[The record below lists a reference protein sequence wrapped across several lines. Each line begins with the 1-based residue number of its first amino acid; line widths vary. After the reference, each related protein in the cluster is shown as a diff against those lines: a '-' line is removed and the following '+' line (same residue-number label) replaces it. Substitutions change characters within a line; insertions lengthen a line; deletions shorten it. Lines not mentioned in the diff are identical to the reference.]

1 MYFKLA
7 LENVRKSF
15 KVYRIYFL
23 TLALAVSIFYSF
35 NSIESQHAMYDLN
48 KSTQSYINVLTQSI
62 EIISVFVSFILG
74 SLILYANNFLIKK
87 RKKELGIYRTLGM
100 GNFKISQVLVIETA
114 IVGVISLLV
123 GLLIGFI
130 LSQGLSALTS
140 QLFEVDMSKYKF
152 IISTKSIQKTIVY
165 FGIIFSIVMV
175 FNFISIARYKIID
188 LINADKKVENLKF
201 RNPIIYILTFSLSV
215 YLLLTSYKLILKV
228 GIMGFTNY
236 IFLKV
241 IGFGILGTFLFFYSL
256 SGVFI
261 LIIEKNKKIY
271 FKGLNIFTVKQ
282 LNSKINTNF
291 LSISVISLMIF
302 LTIGILST
310 GISFKDALEKSLRN
324 STPFDASAY
333 KFIDKDEKIKTVED
347 SLNALNFK
355 FDDTEKYTYFTI
367 YDSGIKLK
375 NLIDEKYVKNK
386 NTINETFDF
395 AKLELMKISDYNNI
409 RKLEG
414 KKSIYISPN
423 EVILTSNR
431 SEYLNIFKDAFG
443 KTRKFNLYG
452 KDYNLKNGEVY
463 EETLKSSEFLENI
476 ATLIVNDSVV
486 ENAKP
491 VSSNLNVQFTGDYN
505 KSEKKFESLFDSFK
519 EGKINYDKVGFLNGN
534 TKQIIYTSQKNA
546 ITIIIFIGMYLGIIF
561 LISSMAILAI
571 QQLSEA
577 SDSIERY
584 KSLMRLGV
592 NEKMINKAIF
602 IQTLIYF
609 ALPISLAFIHSIV
622 GIKVVSEFITL
633 LDKPNIKY
641 SSISTA
647 VILIIVYL
655 SYFYITYIGY
665 KNIVK
670 NSK

>member
-375 NLIDEKYVKNK
+375 NLIGGKYAKNK

-443 KTRKFNLYG
+443 KTRKINLYG

>member
-375 NLIDEKYVKNK
+375 NLIDGKYVKNK

-443 KTRKFNLYG
+443 KTRKINLYG

>member
-201 RNPIIYILTFSLSV
+201 RNPIIYILTFSLSI

-375 NLIDEKYVKNK
+375 NLIDGKYVKNK

-443 KTRKFNLYG
+443 KTRKINLYG

>member
-15 KVYRIYFL
+15 KIYRIYFL

-35 NSIESQHAMYDLN
+35 NSIESQHAIFDLN
-48 KSTQSYINVLTQSI
+48 KTTQNYIDTLIQSI

-100 GNFKISQVLVIETA
+100 GNFKIAQVLVIETV
-114 IVGVISLLV
+114 IVGTISLLV
-123 GLLIGFI
+123 GLLAGFI
-130 LSQGLSALTS
+130 LSQGLSAFTS
-140 QLFEVDMSKYKF
+140 QLFEVDMSEYKF
-152 IISTKSIQKTIVY
+152 IISTKAIQKTIVY

-175 FNFISIARYKIID
+175 FNFISITRYKIID
-188 LINADKKVENLKF
+188 LINAGKKVENLKC
-201 RNPIIYILTFSLSV
+201 RNPIIYIITFSLSV

-228 GIMGFTNY
+228 GLMGFKNY

-261 LIIEKNKKIY
+261 LIIAKNKKIY

-282 LNSKINTNF
+282 LSSKININF

-347 SLNALNFK
+347 SLNGLNFK

-375 NLIDEKYVKNK
+375 NLIDEKYMKNK

-414 KKSIYISPN
+414 KRPVHLN
-423 EVILTSNR
+423 LDEVILTSNK
-431 SEYLNIFKDAFG
+431 SEFLDILNMTFT
-443 KTRKFNLYG
+443 KTKKINLYG
-452 KDYNLKNGEVY
+452 KDYKLKGGKVY
-463 EETLKSSEFLENI
+463 EESFKSSGYLDNI
-476 ATLIVNDSVV
+476 ATLIVDDNIV

-491 VSSNLNVQFTGDYN
+491 ITSNLNVQFDGNYT
-505 KSEKKFESLFDSFK
+505 KSEKKFESLFESFYSGNIDYNK
-519 EGKINYDKVGFLNGN
+519 AGFLNGN
-534 TKQIIYTSQKNA
+534 TKHQIYTQQKNT
-546 ITIIIFIGMYLGIIF
+546 ITIVIFIGMYLGMIF
-561 LISSMAILAI
+561 LISSMAILTI
-571 QQLSEA
+571 QQLSET
-577 SDSIERY
+577 SDNIERY
-584 KSLMRLGV
+584 KSLIRLGV
-592 NEKMINKAIF
+592 SEKMINKAIF
-602 IQTLIYF
+602 IQILIYF

-622 GIKVVSEFITL
+622 GVKVVSDAITIYNS
-633 LDKPNIKY
+633 PNIKY

-647 VILIIVYL
+647 IILIVVYFG
-655 SYFYITYIGY
+655 YFYVTYITY
-665 KNIVK
+665 KDIVK

>member
-375 NLIDEKYVKNK
+375 NLIDGKYAKNK

-443 KTRKFNLYG
+443 KTRKINLYG

>member
-423 EVILTSNR
+423 EVILTSDR

>member
-375 NLIDEKYVKNK
+375 NLIGGKYAKNK

>member
-140 QLFEVDMSKYKF
+140 QLFEIDMSKYKF

-443 KTRKFNLYG
+443 KTKKINLYG

-577 SDSIERY
+577 SDNIERY

>member
-201 RNPIIYILTFSLSV
+201 RNPTIYILTFSLSV
-215 YLLLTSYKLILKV
+215 YLLLTSYNLILKV

-443 KTRKFNLYG
+443 KTKKINLYG

>member
-23 TLALAVSIFYSF
+23 TLTLAVSIFYSF

-48 KSTQSYINVLTQSI
+48 KSTQSYIDMLIQSI

-74 SLILYANNFLIKK
+74 SLILYANNFLMKK

-100 GNFKISQVLVIETA
+100 GNFKISQVLVIETV
-114 IVGVISLLV
+114 IVGSISLLV

-130 LSQGLSALTS
+130 LSQGLSAFTS

-152 IISTKSIQKTIVY
+152 IISTKSIRKTIVY
-165 FGIIFSIVMV
+165 FGIIFLIVMV

-188 LINADKKVENLKF
+188 LINAGKKAENLKF
-201 RNPIIYILTFSLSV
+201 RNPIIYIITFSLSV
-215 YLLLTSYKLILKV
+215 YLLLTSYKLILKL
-228 GIMGFTNY
+228 GLMGLTNY

-261 LIIEKNKKIY
+261 LIIAKNKKIY

-310 GISFKDALEKSLRN
+310 GISFKNVLEKSLRN
-324 STPFDASAY
+324 STPFDASVS
-333 KFIDKDEKIKTVED
+333 KFIHEDGKIKTVED

-355 FDDTEKYTYFTI
+355 FDDTEKYTYFMI

-386 NTINETFDF
+386 NTISENFNF

-414 KKSIYISPN
+414 KKAIHISPN
-423 EVILTSNR
+423 EVILTSDK
-431 SEYLNIFKDAFG
+431 SEYLNILKGAFK
-443 KTRKFNLYG
+443 KTKKINLYG
-452 KDYNLKNGEVY
+452 KDYNIKNGEIY
-463 EETLKSSEFLENI
+463 EETFKSSEFPEN
-476 ATLIVNDSVV
+476 TSTVIVNDSLAK
-486 ENAKP
+486 NANP
-491 VSSNLNVQFTGDYN
+491 VISNLNVKFTGDYN
-505 KSEKKFESLFDSFK
+505 KSEKKFKSLLDSFK
-519 EGKINYDKVGFLNGN
+519 EGKVNYDKAGFLNGN
-534 TKQIIYTSQKNA
+534 TKYGIYADQRNT

-561 LISSMAILAI
+561 LISSMAILAV

-622 GIKVVSEFITL
+622 GIKVVSDFISL

-647 VILIIVYL
+647 IILIIVYI
-655 SYFYITYIGY
+655 SYFYTTYIGY

>member
-443 KTRKFNLYG
+443 KTRKINLYG

>member
-48 KSTQSYINVLTQSI
+48 KSAQSYIDVLIQSI

-114 IVGVISLLV
+114 IVGSISLVV
-123 GLLIGFI
+123 GLLIGLV
-130 LSQGLSALTS
+130 LSQGLSAFTS

-188 LINADKKVENLKF
+188 LINAGKKVENLKF

-236 IFLKV
+236 MFLKV

-261 LIIEKNKKIY
+261 LVIAKNKKIY
-271 FKGLNIFTVKQ
+271 FKGLNIFTIKQ

-291 LSISVISLMIF
+291 LSISIISLMIF

-310 GISFKDALEKSLRN
+310 GISFKNVLEKSLRN
-324 STPFDASAY
+324 STPFDASVY
-333 KFIDKDEKIKTVED
+333 KFIDKDEKTKTVED

-355 FDDTEKYTYFTI
+355 FDDTEKYIYFTI

-375 NLIDEKYVKNK
+375 NLIDKKYVKNK
-386 NTINETFDF
+386 NTINENFNF

-414 KKSIYISPN
+414 KKAIHINPN

-431 SEYLNIFKDAFG
+431 SEYLNIFKDAFR
-443 KTRKFNLYG
+443 KTKKINLYG
-452 KDYNLKNGEVY
+452 KDYNIKNGEIY
-463 EETLKSSEFLENI
+463 EETFKSSEFLDNTS
-476 ATLIVNDSVV
+476 TLIVNDSLV
-486 ENAKP
+486 ESAKP
-491 VSSNLNVQFTGDYN
+491 VSSNLNVEFTGDYN
-505 KSEKKFESLFDSFK
+505 KSEKKFESLLDSFK
-519 EGKINYDKVGFLNGN
+519 EGKLSYDKVGFLNGN
-534 TKQIIYTSQKNA
+534 TKQAIYANQRNI

-561 LISSMAILAI
+561 LISSMAILAV

-622 GIKVVSEFITL
+622 GIKVVSDFISL

-647 VILIIVYL
+647 IILIIVYI
-655 SYFYITYIGY
+655 SYFYTTYIGY